1 MKKLLK
7 IFLVLTL
14 LVFVQV
20 SCNTTEPPIP
30 PEDKPGRRDYIWTVD
45 TLNYP
50 NATLNRMWGSSPI
63 DVWAT
68 SPGDWN
74 KSISHFNGFVWS
86 SYGVNGMN
94 TPLCVFGF
102 TQNDIY
108 LGTAGGVVWK
118 FNGSNWQQFAAL
130 SKDGHT
136 DIAFNN
142 IWGESSNDFYVFGA
156 YPDSIIGAFN
166 SSVIAHYLNNKWTML
181 STSTIKG
188 LVGHLYKNK
197 NDEIV
202 YVQAIKIGGAVH
214 PDSTIIYEYK
224 SGIYKQ
230 LYSSVWTKG
239 LQADI
244 SLINNEVYFVL
255 GNQIAK
261 RVNDQF
267 QTFLQINNSNFYQ
280 RIWGRNSK
288 DIFLFMTDGLAHYN
302 GTDIEYLFPITK
314 SPTQIFGA
322 AIFEKEVFFLVYE
335 SPTNL
340 NLIYYGKLN

>member
-1 MKKLLK
+1 MHKLK

-30 PEDKPGRRDYIWTVD
+30 PEDKPGRRDYTWNVD

-50 NATLNRMWGSSPI
+50 SATLYRLWGSSPTDI
-63 DVWAT
+63 WAT
-68 SPGDWN
+68 STGDWD
-74 KSISHFNGFVWS
+74 KSISHFGGNRWT
-86 SYGVNGMN
+86 SYGVSGMN
-94 TPLCVFGF
+94 SPHSIYGF
-102 TQNDIY
+102 SSNSIY
-108 LGTAGGVVWK
+108 IGTSGGGIWK
-118 FNGSNWQQFAAL
+118 FNGSSWNLIAQL
-130 SKDGHT
+130 SKDGHS
-136 DIAFNN
+136 DIVFDN
-142 IWGESSNDFYVFGA
+142 IWGESATDFYAFGA
-156 YPDSIIGAFN
+156 YPDSNGSAN
-166 SSVIAHYLNNKWTML
+166 NSVIAHYYNNNWKMLNTEG
-181 STSTIKG
+181 IIG
-188 LVGHLYKNK
+188 IIERIFKNETEE
-197 NDEIV
+197 NI
-202 YVQAIKIGGAVH
+202 YLRNSRIGNGIY
-214 PDSTIIYEYK
+214 PDSTLIYEYK
-224 SGIYKQ
+224 SGNYKQ

-244 SLINNEVYFVL
+244 SLINNEIYFIL

-335 SPTNL
+335 SPTHL
-340 NLIYYGKLN
+340 NLIYHGQLN